1 MSAPVSLL
9 ITLSMVLLCFGEEP
23 VEEVIKPRKMQLL
36 GGWFDRSL
44 DSEEVQK
51 ATDYAVKMFNSNSK
65 GKRLFRLDSI
75 STAQSQVTNMINY
88 KIDVVLGKTKCLK
101 AENHDLEHC
110 ELEKKRV
117 GCQFVV
123 AFNPRNN
130 KHELRTAI
138 VRSSA
143 SPKPDLQCSFSTS
156 DLRVLCLSLLT
167 FDTVFDAVF
176 FFPQ

>member
-1 MSAPVSLL
+1 MSTPISLL

-23 VEEVIKPRKMQLL
+23 VEEVIKPRKAQLL
-36 GGWFDRSL
+36 GGWHERSL
-44 DSEEVQK
+44 NSTEVKK
-51 ATDYAVKMFNSNSK
+51 AAQYAVKMFNSNSK

-75 STAQSQVTNMINY
+75 TTAESQVTNMINY

-123 AFNPRNN
+123 AFKPQEN
-130 KHELRTAI
+130 KHVLKERTCKKLI
-138 VRSSA
+138 
-143 SPKPDLQCSFSTS
+143 KPT
-156 DLRVLCLSLLT
+156 
-167 FDTVFDAVF
+167 A
-176 FFPQ
+176 